1 MLITFSIVDN
11 VIKMITLMIIILKM
25 IIRVEEIKLFP
36 PENSSNGVNKGCQPA
51 MISDSVSL
59 SMFF

>member
-36 PENSSNGVNKGCQPA
+36 LKIQA
-51 MISDSVSL
+51 MG
-59 SMFF
+59 